1 MTQSLQTQVLGG
13 IRLRDA
19 LLAQVRTAVEAL
31 PRPPRLV
38 ILQVGE
44 HPASEVYIAHKLKA
58 CAKVGIVCEVLKLPD
73 DSEISAE
80 LMMPRLAADP
90 TVHAVLL
97 QLPLPA
103 GWDKQRLL
111 DMIPPTKDVDGLA
124 TASRGL
130 RASGSRAA
138 LWPATPVGVMRLLS
152 WAGISLAGKR
162 ACVIGRSALVGQPL
176 AELLTRAGAQVSTIA
191 KDTPAPETV
200 ARTADVLCVAAGAPG
215 LVTAGWVKPGAV
227 VVDIGL
233 TRQDEALLGD
243 VDVASVTG
251 VASMLTPV
259 PGGVGPMTVASL
271 LTNVVDAAAM
281 QMARKR
287 VDWHLPR

>member
-1 MTQSLQTQVLGG
+1 MLSG
-13 IRLRDA
+13 IPLRNA
-19 LLAQVRTAVEAL
+19 LLAQVRSAVAGL

-38 ILQVGE
+38 ILQVGD
-44 HPASEVYIAHKLKA
+44 HPASEVYVAHKLKA
-58 CAKVGIVCEVLKLPD
+58 CASVGIVCEVLRLPA

-80 LMMPRLAADP
+80 LMLPRLATDP
-90 TVHAVLL
+90 SVHGILL

-103 GWDKQRLL
+103 GWDRQRLL
-111 DMIPPTKDVDGLA
+111 DMIPPAKDVDGLA

-138 LWPATPVGVMRLLS
+138 LWPATPVGVMRLLA
-152 WAGISLAGKR
+152 WAGVAVTGKNV
-162 ACVIGRSALVGQPL
+162 CVIGRSALVGQPL
-176 AELLTRAGAQVSTIA
+176 AELLTRAGGRVSSVS
-191 KDTPAPETV
+191 KETPEPQKLSRE
-200 ARTADVLCVAAGAPG
+200 ADIVCVAAGAPG
-215 LVTAGWVKPGAV
+215 LVTTGWVKRGAV

-243 VDVASVTG
+243 VDTDAVRG
-251 VASMLTPV
+251 VAAALTPV

-281 QMARKR
+281 QMGRNR